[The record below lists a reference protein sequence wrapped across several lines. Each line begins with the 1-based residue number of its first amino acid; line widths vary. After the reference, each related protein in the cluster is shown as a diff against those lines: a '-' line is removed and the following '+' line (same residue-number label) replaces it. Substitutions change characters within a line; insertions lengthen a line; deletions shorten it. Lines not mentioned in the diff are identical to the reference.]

1 MVNRQWPWIYTS
13 RFLSH
18 FLPAQSLSFHR
29 GWSQMGL
36 FAELGAGVSRHPA
49 LPLLVTKLG
58 GPVLCPTQTRGPF
71 VAPKEPWCVCSLHTE
86 GIHVP
91 GRGPGSHPAQ
101 HAPSGDPKPFQKIPG
116 IFPILKYEVGSP
128 AWNYP
133 VRRISL
139 HISKAWNTE
148 WKHVTH
154 LPISFSPTCLL

>member
-1 MVNRQWPWIYTS
+1 MVWSIDSDPEFTRVDSSLISCPHTQLSLRLLPDGAVCRAGSWCEPASSPASAGDQTGWP
-13 RFLSH
+13 RAVSH
-18 FLPAQSLSFHR
+18 TDQRSLR
-29 GWSQMGL
+29 
-36 FAELGAGVSRHPA
+36 
-49 LPLLVTKLG
+49 
-58 GPVLCPTQTRGPF
+58 
-71 VAPKEPWCVCSLHTE
+71 APKEPWCVCSLHTQ

-101 HAPSGDPKPFQKIPG
+101 HAPSGDPKPFQKISG
-116 IFPILKYEVGSP
+116 IFPILQYEVGSP

-133 VRRISL
+133 VKRISL